1 MKLIPSFPY
10 RRLDGSPMRSCDH
23 QKQTTDPAELAIIE
37 AIGKGII
44 KAGIPNPLARAGDI
58 VETTWGCSTNKKL
71 KSRQATIY
79 RVEVALVRHP
89 QSMFYRP
96 QLFYYGQ
103 DARCGGMVLCDFT
116 KGAVK
121 WEMPK
126 GDRMPVTFALE
137 WLHDETGEV
146 QRVPGSGVHFIR
158 ENAKDVVAAETDSQP
173 DQTACSP
180 SPRSAC

>member
-1 MKLIPSFPY
+1 MKLVPAYPC
-10 RRLDGSPMRSCDH
+10 RRLDGAPMRACDH
-23 QKQTTDPAELAIIE
+23 QHQTTDPAELAIIE

-44 KAGIPNPLARAGDI
+44 KAGIPKPLAHAGDV
-58 VETTWGCSTNKKL
+58 VETTWGCGGNKHL
-71 KSRQATIY
+71 KTRKATIY

-89 QSMFYRP
+89 QSMFHRP
-96 QLFYYGQ
+96 QLFYYGK
-103 DARCGGMVLCDFT
+103 DAKSQGMVLMDFV

-146 QRVPGSGVHFIR
+146 QRVPGNGVHFIR
-158 ENAKDVVAAETDSQP
+158 ETTPVIGRSDSTN
-173 DQTACSP
+173 DQ
-180 SPRSAC
+180 